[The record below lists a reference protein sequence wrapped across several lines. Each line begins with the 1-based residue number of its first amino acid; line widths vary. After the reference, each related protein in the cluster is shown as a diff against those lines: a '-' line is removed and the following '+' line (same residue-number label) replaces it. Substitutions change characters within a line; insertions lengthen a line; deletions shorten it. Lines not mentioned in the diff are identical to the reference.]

1 MAQEWDRDVVDEW
14 ADKKEREEAYADA
27 DPKPRVQAD
36 ERFVDLKSPFDV
48 RDVKSFRNGRVVIV
62 ETNDGRVIFK
72 RRARSQLEKLGGV
85 DALKERDDIVVRALV
100 IDNGVYYAVRVTTE
114 GYTALP
120 HRVLFDYAR
129 DVLKKLGIDSEP
141 LVRKYHVRTVAYYK
155 MAESKLS
162 TGGSVVYYVAVSN
175 ANTGNKSVR
184 VYGYVTVKHGNM
196 TGGFAV
202 REISAFVKTTHKGKA
217 ENILGRVSEA
227 IKDVAKRLAKSHE
240 ELARRIESLGN
251 VKVSTDEIRAWL
263 QHERELLGRKYE
275 SWFARIFNESRQQLG
290 DNALA
295 LFQALTFMASK
306 VKNEKLSE
314 ELNKEANELL
324 NDPRKYIDETT
335 KP

>member
-1 MAQEWDRDVVDEW
+1 MAQEWDPVEKW
-14 ADKKEREEAYADA
+14 ADKKEREEAYAGE
-27 DPKPRVQAD
+27 PESQAQNED
-36 ERFVDLKSPFDV
+36 KFIDLKSPFNV
-48 RDVKSFRNGRVVIV
+48 KDVKSFRNGRVVIV
-62 ETNDGRVIFK
+62 ETEKGRLVFK
-72 RRARSQLEKLGGV
+72 RRARTQLEKLGGV
-85 DALKERDDIVVRALV
+85 DALTARDDIVVRALV
-100 IDNGVYYAVRVTTE
+100 IGNGVYYAVRVTTE

-129 DVLKKLGIDSEP
+129 DELRKLGIDSEP

-184 VYGYVTVKHGNM
+184 VYGYVTVRHGNV

-202 REISAFVKTTHKGKA
+202 REISAFVKTTHRGKA
-217 ENILGRVSEA
+217 ENILSRVSEA

-240 ELARRIESLGN
+240 ELARRIESLSN
-251 VKVSTDEIRAWL
+251 VRIRADEIRAWL
-263 QHERELLGRKYE
+263 QHERAKLGKKYE
-275 SWFARIFNESRQQLG
+275 SWFARVFNESRQQLG

-295 LFQALTFMASK
+295 MFQALVFMASK